1 MISPKHYGIVMNFWM
16 SLFNGI
22 VVSTVMIYANTGA
35 FPPAAILISSLEA
48 LAVAFVAGLII
59 PAAPFGAKLAEK
71 TFHSSP
77 GKFKYIVISNIPV
90 CLMMA
95 VVLSLTFALINVGFK
110 PPFLMAWLGS
120 VPLAFLASLLTSIV
134 LTPAAVRICNAMT
147 GVK

>member
-1 MISPKHYGIVMNFWM
+1 MISPKHYGIIMNFWM

-22 VVSTVMIYANTGA
+22 VVSTVMIYTHTGA
-35 FPPAAILISSLEA
+35 FPAVAIMISSLEA

-71 TFHSSP
+71 TFHSKR
-77 GKFKYIVISNIPV
+77 GELKYVVISNIPV

-95 VVLSLTFALINVGFK
+95 IVLSLTFSLINVGIT
-110 PPFLMAWLGS
+110 PPFLMAWLSS
-120 VPLAFLASLLTSIV
+120 VPLAFIVSLLTSII
-134 LTPAAVRICNAMT
+134 LTPAAVKICNAMT